1 MAVDG
6 GGGWAGLAFG
16 LLATLF
22 VERVMDAIQNAIN
35 APVANVPIDGAAR
48 WQLLGKVTPLAS
60 GAARHV
66 HHGVERRAHVGFA
79 SAASPPRRRNERFD
93 MRPCPHPSGRSGIES
108 DTDCISHGS
117 RSSTSRPPNR
127 PASQVITTDS

>member
-48 WQLLGKVTPLAS
+48 RQLLGKVTPLAS
-60 GAARHV
+60 GARHV

-93 MRPCPHPSGRSGIES
+93 MRPFPHPSGRSGIAS
-108 DTDCISHGS
+108 DPACISHGS
-117 RSSTSRPPNR
+117 CSSTSRPPNR
-127 PASQVITTDS
+127 PASQGITTDS